1 MLSFKTLVWKNLF
14 LVAIL
19 LFASLSVSIVSTF
32 AQSAPEDVAKAL
44 IAAED
49 SNNVDAAVAN
59 FASDA
64 VVTLADGSKYDTA
77 DGVRGWQ
84 QALAD
89 GHFRLEPVNM
99 QVDGNIVSWTGNISL
114 DAFRNLGI
122 ATLDG
127 NWKLDIE
134 NGKIKTFDFTFTPD
148 ALTALTAGSI
158 VATLVGAEAAHDV
171 DTAVAQF
178 APDAVVTLAD
188 GSVDDTPAKIR
199 AWQQELADGKFHLE
213 PVARYVDGDTVNMNG
228 TIALDAFRGLG
239 IASLGGIW
247 KVVVKNG
254 KIETF
259 DFSFTPAGLSTLQ
272 AALAAMAT
280 PEATPEATASS

>member
-1 MLSFKTLVWKNLF
+1 MCKGVKIVLRFKMPVQKSLF

-19 LFASLSVSIVSTF
+19 IIASFSLNIVSTS
-32 AQSAPEDVAKAL
+32 AQTSPEDVAKAV
-44 IAAED
+44 IAAENAND
-49 SNNVDAAVAN
+49 VDAAVAN
-59 FASDA
+59 FAPDA

-99 QVDGNIVSWTGNISL
+99 QIDGSIVTWTGVISL
-114 DAFRNLGI
+114 DSFRSLGI
-122 ATLDG
+122 ADLGG

-134 NGKIKTFDFTFTPD
+134 DGMIKTFDFTFTPD
-148 ALTALTAGSI
+148 ALTALTAGGV
-158 VATLVGAEAAHDV
+158 VATLVGAEGAHDV

-188 GSVDDTPAKIR
+188 GSVDDTPDKIR
-199 AWQQELADGKFHLE
+199 AWQQELADGNFHLE
-213 PVARYVDGDTVNMNG
+213 PVARFVDGNTVNMYG
-228 TIALDAFRGLG
+228 SIALDSFRGLG

-247 KVVVKNG
+247 KVVVENG
-254 KIETF
+254 KVETF

-272 AALAAMAT
+272 AAIAAASAT
-280 PEATPEATASS
+280 PSS

>member
-1 MLSFKTLVWKNLF
+1 
-14 LVAIL
+14 
-19 LFASLSVSIVSTF
+19 
-32 AQSAPEDVAKAL
+32 L

-49 SNNVDAAVAN
+49 SNDVDAAMAN
-59 FASDA
+59 FAPDA
-64 VVTLADGSKYDTA
+64 VVTLADGSKYDTP

-114 DAFRNLGI
+114 DTFRDLGI
-122 ATLDG
+122 AELDG

-134 NGKIKTFDFTFTPD
+134 DGKVKTFDFTFTPD
-148 ALTALTAGSI
+148 ALTALTAGSV
-158 VATLVGAEAAHDV
+158 VATLVAAEGAHDV
-171 DTAVAQF
+171 DAAMALF
-178 APDAVVTLAD
+178 ADDAVVTLAD
-188 GSVDDTPAKIR
+188 GSVDDTPEKIR

-213 PVARYVDGDTVNMNG
+213 PVARYVDGNTVNLYG
-228 TIALDAFRGLG
+228 TIALDSFRGLG

-247 KVVVKNG
+247 KVVVENG
-254 KIETF
+254 KIKTF

-272 AALAAMAT
+272 AAIAAMS
-280 PEATPEATASS
+280 ATPEATASS

>member
-1 MLSFKTLVWKNLF
+1 MLSFKVPVRKTLF

-19 LFASLSVSIVSTF
+19 MFASFSLSVVSSY
-32 AQSAPEDVAKAL
+32 AQSSPEEVAKTL

-49 SNNVDAAVAN
+49 SNDVDAAMAN
-59 FASDA
+59 FAPDA
-64 VVTLADGSKYDTA
+64 VVTLADGSKYDTPE
-77 DGVRGWQ
+77 GIRGWQ

-114 DAFRNLGI
+114 DTFRNLGI
-122 ATLDG
+122 AELEG

-134 NGKIKTFDFTFTPD
+134 DGKVKTFDFTFTPD
-148 ALTALTAGSI
+148 ALTALTAGGV

-171 DTAVAQF
+171 DTAAGLF
-178 APDAVVTLAD
+178 ADDAVVTLAD
-188 GSVDDTPAKIR
+188 GTVNDTPEKIR

-213 PVARYVDGDTVNMNG
+213 PVARYVDGNTVNMYG
-228 TIALDAFRGLG
+228 TISLDLFRGLG
-239 IASLGGIW
+239 IASLGSVW
-247 KVVVKNG
+247 KIVVEDGKVK
-254 KIETF
+254 TF

-280 PEATPEATASS
+280 PEATASS

>member
-1 MLSFKTLVWKNLF
+1 MPVQKPLF
-14 LVAIL
+14 FVAIL
-19 LFASLSVSIVSTF
+19 IVASFSLNIVSTY
-32 AQSAPEDVAKAL
+32 AQTSPEDVAKAI
-44 IAAED
+44 IAAENAND
-49 SNNVDAAVAN
+49 VDAAVAN
-59 FASDA
+59 FAPDA

-89 GHFRLEPVNM
+89 GHFKLEPVNM
-99 QVDGNIVSWTGNISL
+99 QIDGNIVTWTGVISL
-114 DAFRNLGI
+114 DTFRGLGI
-122 ATLDG
+122 ADLGG

-134 NGKIKTFDFTFTPD
+134 DGMIKTFDFTFTPD
-148 ALTALTAGSI
+148 ALTALTAGGV

-188 GSVDDTPAKIR
+188 GSVDDTPDKIR
-199 AWQQELADGKFHLE
+199 AWQQELANGNFHLE
-213 PVARYVDGDTVNMNG
+213 PVARFVDGNTVNMYG
-228 TIALDAFRGLG
+228 SIALDSFRGLG

-247 KVVVKNG
+247 KVVVEDG
-254 KIETF
+254 KVKTF

-272 AALAAMAT
+272 AAIAAASAT
-280 PEATPEATASS
+280 PSS